1 MRRRMD
7 WMQNAI
13 LNMHQEQA
21 ERAGS
26 PGLYGGP
33 AAYNAPAG
41 GAEAE
46 DAALSVPLAGGLLEG
61 GEYPETL
68 SFPSVDNLP
77 ASQGEIDALCDTYR
91 TLLHC
96 DFAVGRGCARDDG
109 ETEMCSVDMFLN
121 ELEGRAGGANIPMR
135 RRLVFRYKGALHRLV
150 GYSVLTQA
158 VISEVNSLLVEPG
171 IHDVLLHVS
180 QCEGSKDPPTS
191 FFRTKLL
198 PDPAVCIMFAHVTV
212 LAILVNGL
220 MTQENYADPKTLRLK
235 MLTLNRLKK
244 ELRHRVHKNISHTCT
259 DRRYADL

>member
-13 LNMHQEQA
+13 LNIHQEQA

-41 GAEAE
+41 EAEAE
-46 DAALSVPLAGGLLEG
+46 NALSVPLAGGLVDG
-61 GEYPETL
+61 DEYPETL

-77 ASQGEIDALCDTYR
+77 ASQGEINALCDTYR

-96 DFAVGRGCARDDG
+96 DFAVGRGCVRGDG

-135 RRLVFRYKGALHRLV
+135 RRLVFRYKGALYRLV

-198 PDPAVCIMFAHVTV
+198 PDPAICIMFAHVTV
-212 LAILVNGL
+212 LAILVNGM